1 MGLKGNTG
9 KILVVNLSDE
19 KFVTYNPSEDVYRQF
34 IGGSGLAAK
43 LLYKHLTKE
52 LDPLSP
58 ENYLAFV
65 TGPLTGT
72 KTPNCGRHVVCA
84 KSPLTNIWGEAN
96 SGGKFGTYLKFVGY
110 DGLVFHGKA
119 SSPKALMIIDKD
131 IVLMNAQF
139 LWGKNVFE
147 VEKELKKRF
156 EKMSSFATI
165 GVAGEKQVKVAAVM
179 NDGDRAAGRT
189 GMGAVMG
196 SKNLKAIVLH
206 SSTRDVP
213 VAKAAE
219 LKELGSKMRKN
230 IYDETVAR
238 RMFGTAAYVSSG
250 MKWGDVPVKYWYK
263 GHMDNTE
270 AIDGNRMKETIL
282 VKRYHCYGCV
292 IGCGR
297 IVKIDEGKYAIP
309 QTAGPE
315 YETLAG
321 FGTNL
326 LIDDLKGISKA
337 NYLCNHFGLDT
348 ISASM
353 IIGLVFHLHEKGI
366 IPKEQLKNIDAKW
379 GDIDALLELLRK
391 LAYREG
397 IGDIM
402 AEGSDYLASKY
413 NMPDTA
419 HTVNGLELPYHDPR
433 AFFSMAAVYATS
445 SRGACHNNGDGYK
458 MGLGTSI
465 PDINLELDPED
476 RFDDLINARLA
487 VKVQDFRAVYNALI
501 MCHFALPPFKD
512 TIKALQY
519 ATGWDYTI
527 NEAMKVG
534 TRITN
539 IKRLINI
546 NLGLTRKN
554 DRLPKIMS
562 VKLKEGGTEGKIP
575 NLDVQLQEY
584 YKLRQW
590 DPKTAIP
597 LQELL
602 TDLELSELK

>member
-1 MGLKGNTG
+1 MELKGNTG

-19 KFVTYNPSEDVYRQF
+19 KFVTYNPSKDDYRQF

-119 SSPKALMIIDKD
+119 SSPKILIIFDKEIALMD
-131 IVLMNAQF
+131 ASF
-139 LWGKNVFE
+139 LWGKNVFD
-147 VEKELKKRF
+147 VEKELKQRF

-219 LKELGSKMRKN
+219 LKELGNKMRKN

-238 RMFGTAAYVSSG
+238 RMFGTAAYVSGG

-326 LIDDLKGISKA
+326 LIDNLKGISYA
-337 NYLCNHFGLDT
+337 NYLCNHYGLDT

-366 IPKEQLKNIDAKW
+366 IPQKDLENLEAQWGNVDAVN
-379 GDIDALLELLRK
+379 ELLRRI
-391 LAYREG
+391 AYREG
-397 IGDIM
+397 IGNLM
-402 AEGSDYLASKY
+402 ADGADAVAAKY
-413 NMPDTA
+413 HMPDEA

-433 AFFSMAAVYATS
+433 AFYSMAAVYATS

-458 MGLGTSI
+458 MGLGVSI
-465 PDINLELDPED
+465 PEINLTCED
-476 RFDDLINARLA
+476 RFDDLEGARVA
-487 VKVQDFRAVYNALI
+487 VKVQDFRATYNAFI
-501 MCHFALPPFKD
+501 MCHFALPPYKD
-512 TIKALQY
+512 TIKALEY
-519 ATGWDYTI
+519 ATGWDYSI
-527 NEAMKVG
+527 EEVMKVG

-539 IKRLINI
+539 LKRLINR
-546 NLGLTRKN
+546 NLGLTIKN

-562 VKLKEGGTEGKIP
+562 KKLTEGGAKDRLP
-575 NLDVQLQEY
+575 NLELQLKEY
-584 YKLRQW
+584 YKIRKW
-590 DPKTAIP
+590 GPKTGFP
-597 LQELL
+597 TNETLEELQ
-602 TDLELSELK
+602 LSEYQ